1 MWIMTTNYKILV
13 GDPYV
18 VVINQEDVVEDL
30 EASEV
35 RVCTLIKGWWMSP
48 CNHKNLSWCG

>member
-1 MWIMTTNYKILV
+1 MTTNYKILV

-35 RVCTLIKGWWMSP
+35 RVCTLIKGW
-48 CNHKNLSWCG
+48 